1 MGSGAEAGSFKAG
14 TLTSTTSFTSG
25 IGTTTH
31 AFSNPIVVGGAITA
45 VKQPGGGAAGTGM
58 SNSAFAAAQYGY
70 MPNYGGA
77 QINSTSRAT
86 GAAGTGLST
95 TAFAAKQYGYMPNY
109 GTQTNMASQII
120 IKSNAPF
127 VPKGAPNVPGQS
139 SSYYYGGAGAGTSA
153 DAGAETGTAIRTPGG
168 SDVVANRNSIDS
180 GPGTFSSPT
189 GYAPHVSDLQNS
201 LATYSSQTG
210 NAPYVSNPQGS
221 LATFSIQT
229 GYASPAP
236 SGLGVVVSRNSI
248 DGGPASSP
256 GQTGYAPYVSN
267 PQGSLATFGT
277 PNGYGP

>member
-1 MGSGAEAGSFKAG
+1 MNHLMNTTACIVIALAMGSGAEAGSFKPGVA
-14 TLTSTTSFTSG
+14 TVTSG
-25 IGTTTH
+25 TSMASGFGTTTH
-31 AFSNPIVVGGAITA
+31 AFSNPIVVGGGFTA

-58 SNSAFAAAQYGY
+58 SSSAFAAAQYGY

-77 QINSTSRAT
+77 QINSSSHAT

-201 LATYSSQTG
+201 LATYSG
-210 NAPYVSNPQGS
+210 
-221 LATFSIQT
+221 QT
-229 GYASPAP
+229 GY
-236 SGLGVVVSRNSI
+236 
-248 DGGPASSP
+248 GGPASSP